1 MAMTNAARAAAS
13 KMGPTLPAPIAV
25 PSGVQSTV
33 AAPFSHAMSPVMKA
47 ATASVH
53 RFSDRDICCR
63 SKRRWRAV
71 TGTAPSRVSRTI
83 QTASITRP
91 IPSATHGYAV
101 LSMGERSAEPAHA
114 AIGSA
119 QIRLESAAKPVRPNR
134 STSLVITA
142 RTSQRDIDRMS
153 AFRRGD
159 RDTKG
164 LQPRPGG
171 FPSAAATG

>member
-1 MAMTNAARAAAS
+1 
-13 KMGPTLPAPIAV
+13 
-25 PSGVQSTV
+25 

-114 AIGSA
+114 DIG
-119 QIRLESAAKPVRPNR
+119 QHPGRPLE
-134 STSLVITA
+134 
-142 RTSQRDIDRMS
+142 DGIDRAAS
-153 AFRRGD
+153 DVPGVDWLELPRE
-159 RDTKG
+159 RD
-164 LQPRPGG
+164 GG
-171 FPSAAATG
+171 YAR